1 MMMVFTNTFVYSNT
15 HIVNSGNFYYNP
27 SNLTINVG
35 DTVVWINDGGY
46 HNVNF
51 DVSSLTGQSYNNP
64 ESFISSPTLSST
76 LYSYVFTVPGS
87 YTYDCS
93 VGSHA
98 ANGMVGYITVS
109 GSLNT
114 DCNGIVGGSSLVDDC
129 GICHQAYL
137 YDFILHTVSFLND
150 TSGIIPGPTQILV
163 MPDDPSNPY
172 WNSSCLDC
180 AGVVNGLSMVDD
192 CGVCQSS

>member
-1 MMMVFTNTFVYSNT
+1 MKKTLYFLMMIVFTNTFVYSNT
-15 HIVNSGNFYYNP
+15 HFVNSGNFYYIP

-64 ESFISSPTLSST
+64 ESFISGPTLSSI
-76 LYSYVFTVPGS
+76 LYSHVFTVPGS

-98 ANGMVGYITVS
+98 ANGMVGYITVNS
-109 GSLNT
+109 ILNT
-114 DCNGIVGGSSLVDDC
+114 DCNGIAGGTSLVDDC
-129 GICHQAYL
+129 GI
-137 YDFILHTVSFLND
+137 
-150 TSGIIPGPTQILV
+150 
-163 MPDDPSNPY
+163 
-172 WNSSCLDC
+172 
-180 AGVVNGLSMVDD
+180 
-192 CGVCQSS
+192 